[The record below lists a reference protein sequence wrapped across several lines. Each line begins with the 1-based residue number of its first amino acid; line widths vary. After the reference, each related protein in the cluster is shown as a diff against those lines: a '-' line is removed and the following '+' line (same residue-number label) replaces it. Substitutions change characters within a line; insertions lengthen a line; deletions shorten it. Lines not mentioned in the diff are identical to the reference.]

1 MKPDSTGIYSFS
13 IVGTAQT
20 SVYLDNHPTP
30 LFEIDNQG
38 SYYHTVVM
46 KLDASYHYLEAH
58 VVAEIDEHFTL
69 YGATRNP
76 SGIPY
81 VLSRSKLFLPPTTPH
96 IDPLP
101 QSASAWNGR
110 WEGHVSVWPQ
120 MPTTF
125 QLSCDKCEGSVNAA
139 GDVTVL
145 VNDACS
151 VSVGVETIEGIT
163 TLSNVTLTNQDMIS
177 GFMVSL
183 YVLRFSDDKL
193 FCRKSLSSLSELD
206 RFFG

>member
-1 MKPDSTGIYSFS
+1 
-13 IVGTAQT
+13 
-20 SVYLDNHPTP
+20 
-30 LFEIDNQG
+30 
-38 SYYHTVVM
+38 
-46 KLDASYHYLEAH
+46 
-58 VVAEIDEHFTL
+58 
-69 YGATRNP
+69 
-76 SGIPY
+76 
-81 VLSRSKLFLPPTTPH
+81 
-96 IDPLP
+96 
-101 QSASAWNGR
+101 
-110 WEGHVSVWPQ
+110 

-163 TLSNVTLTNQDMIS
+163 SLSNVTLTNQDMIS

-193 FCRKSLSSLSELD
+193 FCWKSLSSLSELD
-206 RFFG
+206 RFFC